1 MADTAMRNTN
11 DAPRR
16 AIHPAVQRGLDI
28 EQAYARVPSVS
39 KAFIRTEGSLTC
51 VDVDTSIRSDV
62 CIEERPF
69 TQSFFVDASSGK
81 LQITS
86 PLKAKAESVKLTS
99 TSPSGK
105 LTVNFRSKPES
116 SSGPARTLEVH
127 SRDGGMLFEID
138 VSDQHAD
145 YLKGDVFGDPAWS
158 ADEQLLVY
166 VAEQHSPHHKDKQK
180 PPETWEDYPH
190 FGETLYKA
198 RRPVLFAVDLR
209 QPEQASVCAL
219 TRIETLRD
227 PACTQP
233 VMSTFNP
240 DDGSYEIF
248 ATARYLLP
256 DGRRLGQVWCTNRP
270 SSIVKINGTLGNSNI
285 SLQAVSPADKAC
297 HRPTIFGKAGAS
309 PELLYFG
316 SRRGGPHNSSAQLLC
331 QSISST
337 VDQAPKVLVDHCREL
352 AGDTTTPHGLYIS
365 DNTRPYPLLVDGQ
378 QCICMSTQWLSR
390 TCLVIVSLTDGAI
403 QLVQEVTQAA
413 SNVGDVSWSVLATD
427 GADTIVATRS
437 GIANGLYTELV
448 LGHLRAGGDSKI
460 SVQWRSLRSFDPSS
474 CMLKAPADC
483 HMQIIRLEQYAP
495 TEAIFVSPVPIADLK
510 ALPAKSKPP
519 FVLYPHGGPNG
530 AYNTA
535 YSARVHGM

>member
-1 MADTAMRNTN
+1 MRNT
-11 DAPRR
+11 DGAPSR

-39 KAFIRTEGSLTC
+39 KAAIRTEGSLTC
-51 VDVDTSIRSDV
+51 IDIDASVRSDM
-62 CIEERPF
+62 CIEDRSF

-81 LQITS
+81 LQFTS
-86 PLKAKAESVKLTS
+86 PLRAKAESVKLT
-99 TSPSGK
+99 TMSPTGN

-127 SRDGGMLFEID
+127 SRDGGMLCEID

-166 VAEQHSPHHKDKQK
+166 VAEQHSSHHKDKQK
-180 PPETWEDYPH
+180 PPEAWEDYPH

-209 QPEQASVCAL
+209 QPEQALVYAL
-219 TRIETLRD
+219 TCIKTRRN

-233 VMSTFNP
+233 VVSLFDSASGT
-240 DDGSYEIF
+240 YEIF

-270 SSIVKINGTLGNSNI
+270 SSIVKIEGKLGNSDQF
-285 SLQAVSPADKAC
+285 LQAVSPADKAC

-309 PELLYFG
+309 PQLLYFG
-316 SRRGGPHNSSAQLLC
+316 SRRGGPHNSSAQLLY
-331 QSISST
+331 QSASST
-337 VDQAPKVLVDHCREL
+337 VDQAPTILVDHCRQP
-352 AGDTTTPHGLYIS
+352 ARDATTPQGLYIS
-365 DNTRPYPLLVDGQ
+365 DNTRPHPLLIDGQ
-378 QCICMSTQWLSR
+378 QYVCMSTQWLSR
-390 TCLVIVSLTDGAI
+390 TCLVIVSLSDGAI
-403 QLVQEVTQAA
+403 QLVREATQAA
-413 SNVGDVSWSVLATD
+413 SHVGDVSWSILAAD
-427 GADTIVATRS
+427 DADTIVATRS

-448 LGHLRAGGDSKI
+448 LGRFRTDGDSKI
-460 SVQWRSLRSFDPSS
+460 SAQWQSLRSFDPSS

-510 ALPAKSKPP
+510 ALPATNKPP